1 MQVNHPS
8 AARAGRAGDRG
19 CSPRRR
25 ACRSVA
31 GRLAPAPS
39 AAGSGEQIRAI
50 LQRPGQAAPLP
61 GLRCRLRRR
70 RGDHLGRQCGICLR
84 DHVDDQ
90 RGRVAPVIGRALRT
104 PRPSV
109 AIAAADPSQL
119 PTGRTR
125 SHGEGRRP
133 RSTSAHHDVGPC
145 AAICRTRR
153 TPAPKSPLPQ
163 PCSARSA
170 DQRPHAGAG
179 ERPSPNTAGRSHSAW
194 ASWRRLARPP
204 DTASTTPVTM
214 RRSNPGWPAK
224 HQIDDDADRIGNH
237 RGRQ

>member
-19 CSPRRR
+19 CSRVAERVDQSQDGWHRRR
-25 ACRSVA
+25 RS
-31 GRLAPAPS
+31 
-39 AAGSGEQIRAI
+39 GSGEQIRAI

-119 PTGRTR
+119 PTGRTHLTAR
-125 SHGEGRRP
+125 AADPAVPVLTTTLNRAQPFAALGAHRRRNLRCP
-133 RSTSAHHDVGPC
+133 SLVQRDQQISD
-145 AAICRTRR
+145 RTRR
-153 TPAPKSPLPQ
+153 W
-163 PCSARSA
+163 
-170 DQRPHAGAG
+170 G
-179 ERPSPNTAGRSHSAW
+179 
-194 ASWRRLARPP
+194 
-204 DTASTTPVTM
+204 TPVAEHSRPVPQRLGKLAPLGPPT
-214 RRSNPGWPAK
+214 RHGLNNPGHHA
-224 HQIDDDADRIGNH
+224 AV
-237 RGRQ
+237 